1 MNREIVT
8 AIKSRE
14 VGERLAALGYD
25 AAASSPEQL
34 AEHVKVELARYGRL
48 IKAIGFCDKAGPE
61 GGPSGSAGHD

>member
-34 AEHVKVELARYGRL
+34 AEHVKVDFARYGRL